1 MIICIANAIATV
13 WPETFCERN
22 FKNPVDH
29 LKKIQ
34 GYS

>member
-22 FKNPVDH
+22 FKSPVDH